1 MSTVWSRASN
11 EGLENCCREYTAPSR
26 TIQEADT
33 RAQVYYE
40 QASRTSPDVS
50 HLSLPP
56 NLDFSIRLRLISS
69 NSTRS
74 PGEGTINVNVK
85 AKAFECATI
94 PALMISVHHYFTK
107 YMAQCISHGKEPVFS
122 SVRVE
127 GINTTHPLTS
137 DNDYHLI
144 FEKHAVRG
152 ILTEAEVKIDWIRQG
167 TSDLSES
174 TPWPVHTHRRRNAY
188 VSDFSDL
195 ISSME
200 RNPLG

>member
-1 MSTVWSRASN
+1 MKQSLKWRPGKLLSYVYSGHLVYYRN
-11 EGLENCCREYTAPSR
+11 ESD
-26 TIQEADT
+26 IF
-33 RAQVYYE
+33 QVYYE
-40 QASRTSPDVS
+40 QTGTSPDVS
-50 HLSLPP
+50 HLPLPP
-56 NLDFSIRLRLISS
+56 NLDFSIRLRLISN

-74 PGEGTINVNVK
+74 PGEATINVK

-94 PALMISVHHYFTK
+94 PAVMISVHHYFTK
-107 YMAQCISHGKEPVFS
+107 HMAQCISRGKAPVFS

-152 ILTEAEVKIDWIRQG
+152 ILTEVEVKIDWLHQETG
-167 TSDLSES
+167 DLLGR
-174 TPWPVHTHRRRNAY
+174 TPLPVHAHRRRNAY

-195 ISSME
+195 MSGTE
-200 RNPLG
+200 RNQLG